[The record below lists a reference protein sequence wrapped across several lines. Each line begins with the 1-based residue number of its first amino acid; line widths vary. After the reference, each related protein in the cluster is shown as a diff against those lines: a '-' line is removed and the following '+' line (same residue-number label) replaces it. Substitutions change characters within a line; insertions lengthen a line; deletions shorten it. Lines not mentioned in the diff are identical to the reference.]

1 MFSRRAVY
9 ANLRDVFINSPSARA
24 RARASE
30 RGNRGDKERK
40 KRTGAGERGEKK
52 EEARRNGGAR
62 SRRIIKCVL
71 PRKFIFILESITR
84 ERRRARKE
92 PSPLLLR
99 YRGGS
104 YRFSRDAPRGYV
116 VVDYRDCT
124 LKLTV
129 TRLYIRNARRNSLN
143 RSGYGGLA
151 MGESGTRCEAAKS
164 KIQNRRR
171 AILRVKR
178 NRKVNFPSTDRVTG
192 AGYTAQNSFRYR
204 NYF

>member
-1 MFSRRAVY
+1 MQIFVTFSLTRR
-9 ANLRDVFINSPSARA
+9 P

-40 KRTGAGERGEKK
+40 KRTGGGKEGGKK
-52 EEARRNGGAR
+52 REEARRNGGAR

-92 PSPLLLR
+92 PSLPLLLLHHR
-99 YRGGS
+99 EGS

-143 RSGYGGLA
+143 RSGYEGLA
-151 MGESGTRCEAAKS
+151 MWERAGTVRSGEIKNS
-164 KIQNRRR
+164 KQTQSY
-171 AILRVKR
+171 
-178 NRKVNFPSTDRVTG
+178 FTG
-192 AGYTAQNSFRYR
+192 
-204 NYF
+204 